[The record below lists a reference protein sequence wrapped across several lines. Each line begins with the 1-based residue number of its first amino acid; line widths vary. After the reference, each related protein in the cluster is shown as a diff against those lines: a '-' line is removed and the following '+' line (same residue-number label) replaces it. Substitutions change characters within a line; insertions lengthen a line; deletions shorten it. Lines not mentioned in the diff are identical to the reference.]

1 MRGFNKDESKSHAW
15 LTVLSRPRLSFC
27 AVVIYQGEETHVRS
41 TNHRLGAGLIAL
53 IAVAV
58 LSVGMPAAAGA
69 QGLQAETGPTAD
81 QYEDPVVKVETST
94 GEGGSGL
101 TDPVGPLPF
110 TGFDVMAMLGV
121 ALAVTGLGLL
131 LQRAVSRQAHDTD

>member
-1 MRGFNKDESKSHAW
+1 
-15 LTVLSRPRLSFC
+15 
-27 AVVIYQGEETHVRS
+27 VRS
-41 TNHRLGAGLIAL
+41 TNHRFGAGLVAL

-58 LSVGMPAAAGA
+58 LSIGMPVTAGA
-69 QGLQAETGPTAD
+69 ESLQAETGPTAD

-94 GEGGSGL
+94 GEGGGSAL
-101 TDPVGPLPF
+101 KDPVGPLPF

>member
-1 MRGFNKDESKSHAW
+1 
-15 LTVLSRPRLSFC
+15 
-27 AVVIYQGEETHVRS
+27 VRS
-41 TNHRLGAGLIAL
+41 TNHRLGASLIAL
-53 IAVAV
+53 IAVGV
-58 LSVGMPAAAGA
+58 LSVGMPVAAGA
-69 QGLQAETGPTAD
+69 QSLQAETGPTAD

-94 GEGGSGL
+94 GEGGSGGL

-131 LQRAVSRQAHDTD
+131 LQRAVTRQAHDSD

>member
-1 MRGFNKDESKSHAW
+1 MR
-15 LTVLSRPRLSFC
+15 T
-27 AVVIYQGEETHVRS
+27 
-41 TNHRLGAGLIAL
+41 TNRRLGTGLVAL

-58 LSVGMPAAAGA
+58 LSIGMPVAAGA
-69 QGLQAETGPTAD
+69 QNLQGESGPTAD
-81 QYEDPVVKVETST
+81 QYEDPVVKVNTST

-110 TGFDVMAMLGV
+110 TGFDVMAMLAV
-121 ALAVTGLGLL
+121 ALAVTGLGLA